1 MERKVATL
9 VAAPWSKRTF
19 VRTMLVVCLASF
31 IVGMVATAGAEDDSR
46 CSNAT
51 ASGKWGFTTS
61 GTVFLPPTGV
71 AVPAVIVG
79 RFTLD
84 ASGNLVGTQT
94 RSLNGAMN
102 DETFSGTITVNPDCT
117 ATFAVSVFHSG
128 VLNRTATSDLVFLN
142 SLREYRGVFTSAI
155 SEPSGTSIATVLE
168 MDGKKIVLGEIGQ

>member
-1 MERKVATL
+1 MEQKVGTL
-9 VAAPWSKRTF
+9 AAAPWSKRTI
-19 VRTMLVVCLASF
+19 VRTILLVCLATF
-31 IVGMVATAGAEDDSR
+31 IVGMVATAHAEDDSR

-51 ASGKWGFTTS
+51 ASGNWGFTTS

-71 AVPAVIVG
+71 AALVVLVG
-79 RFTLD
+79 RFTMD

-94 RSLNGAMN
+94 RSLNGAIN

-128 VLNRTATSDLVFLN
+128 VLNRTATLDLVFLN

-155 SEPSGTSIATVLE
+155 LEPSGTKIATVLE
-168 MDGKKIVLGEIGQ
+168 MDGKKIVPGE